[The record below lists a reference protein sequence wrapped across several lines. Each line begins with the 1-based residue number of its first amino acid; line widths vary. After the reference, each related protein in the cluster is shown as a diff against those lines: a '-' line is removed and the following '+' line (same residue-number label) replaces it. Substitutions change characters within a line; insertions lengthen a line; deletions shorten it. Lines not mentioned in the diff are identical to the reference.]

1 MEERKPHEERNNARY
16 NFWSKKKR
24 KTKNTLR
31 WQDNI
36 TKWTGLTGDRLLR
49 SVEDNRGRLS
59 TKRPILGSRTDEGI
73 RWRQK
78 TTEKGYSRSG
88 QSSDRGRVKG
98 SIEDRRQQRK
108 IIHEAANP
116 RIEDEWRDPLKT
128 EDNGG
133 RLSTKR
139 PILGSRTSE
148 GIHWRQKTTEKDYP
162 RSGQSSDQ
170 GWMKVR

>member
-73 RWRQK
+73 R
-78 TTEKGYSRSG
+78 
-88 QSSDRGRVKG
+88 
-98 SIEDRRQQRK
+98 
-108 IIHEAANP
+108 
-116 RIEDEWRDPLKT
+116 
-128 EDNGG
+128 
-133 RLSTKR
+133 
-139 PILGSRTSE
+139 
-148 GIHWRQKTTEKDYP
+148 
-162 RSGQSSDQ
+162 
-170 GWMKVR
+170 